1 MVSMNRKSVGTGLP
15 WHVVEEA
22 INRESEW
29 LRRVI
34 EQMYIEKVP
43 GCDECRYTFRK
54 IALLII
60 TGRIKAKEFIAREG
74 HDLWDDLTQKHGVK
88 KSARHGGTWHRRMMD
103 VIIEYFENQGF
114 EVIAE
119 PFLAKGRADLGIYKD
134 GYTDLFVEVGTIS
147 AYKLWWN
154 LQMLTK
160 AKILLVP
167 DEERVI
173 EFTCRDDQHDIL
185 RGYKKTG
192 LIENA
197 TTY

>member
-1 MVSMNRKSVGTGLP
+1 MNKKFMNTGLP

-22 INRESEW
+22 VNRESEW

-34 EQMYIEKVP
+34 VQMSIEKVP

-60 TGRIKAKEFIAREG
+60 TGRIKAKEFIARDG

-88 KSARHGGTWHRRMMD
+88 KSARHGGSWHRRMMD
-103 VIIEYFENQGF
+103 VITEYFENQGF
-114 EVIAE
+114 EVIPE
-119 PFLAKGRADLGIYKD
+119 PFLNKGRADLGIYKD
-134 GYTDLFVEVGTIS
+134 GYKDLFVEVGTIS

-154 LQMLTK
+154 LQMLTNS
-160 AKILLVP
+160 KILLVP
-167 DEERVI
+167 DEKRAI
-173 EFTCRDDQHDIL
+173 EFACRDEQHDIL
-185 RGYKKTG
+185 RGYKKKG

>member
-1 MVSMNRKSVGTGLP
+1 MNKKFMNTGLP

-22 INRESEW
+22 VNRESEW

-34 EQMYIEKVP
+34 VQMSTEKVP

-60 TGRIKAKEFIAREG
+60 TGRIKAKEFIARDG

-88 KSARHGGTWHRRMMD
+88 KSARHGGSWHRRMMD
-103 VIIEYFENQGF
+103 VITEYFENQGF
-114 EVIAE
+114 EVIPE
-119 PFLAKGRADLGIYKD
+119 PFLNKGRADLGIYKD
-134 GYTDLFVEVGTIS
+134 GYKDLFVEVGTIS

-154 LQMLTK
+154 LQMLTNS
-160 AKILLVP
+160 KILLVP
-167 DEERVI
+167 DEKRAI
-173 EFTCRDDQHDIL
+173 EFACRDEQHDIL